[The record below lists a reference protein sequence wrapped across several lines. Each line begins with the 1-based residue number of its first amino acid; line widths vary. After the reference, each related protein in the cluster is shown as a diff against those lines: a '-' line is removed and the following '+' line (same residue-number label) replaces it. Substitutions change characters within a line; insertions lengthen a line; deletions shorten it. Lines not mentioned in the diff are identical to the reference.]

1 MAEQQ
6 KPKIEP
12 LGPWGTAALQAGN
25 GALFG
30 YLPEIVEMLPGSK
43 EGDAQR
49 VEQLMAASDAANPKA
64 SWAGFGAGLAL
75 PGGLLKKGYG
85 VAKPLAKPV
94 LKGLFGVASD
104 AGLWSGAKSIAKTVG
119 PALGF
124 GVGGYSMFGGG
135 NGAQPPADA
144 GAPAGQADASN
155 TKNADTPQPDWYDQM
170 AGIAGIDRDTVKAL
184 VKRDGGMRLDVLQT
198 LSGMKPRP
206 PTYRDLAMS
215 MIMDGLNNQA
225 AAALRSG
232 DETQQAEVQKRIN
245 DTVLGILNVDPMT
258 VQYPTDPAYQ

>member
-49 VEQLMAASDAANPKA
+49 IEQLMAASDAANPKA
-64 SWAGFGAGLAL
+64 SWAGFATGLAL

-85 VAKPLAKPV
+85 IAKPLAKPV
-94 LKGLFGVASD
+94 LKGLFGIASD

-135 NGAQPPADA
+135 NGAQPPA

-155 TKNADTPQPDWYDQM
+155 TNADTPQPDWYDQM
-170 AGIAGIDRDTVKAL
+170 ADIAGIDRDTVKAL

-198 LSGMKPRP
+198 LGGMRPRP

-215 MIMDGLNNQA
+215 MILDGLNSQA
-225 AAALRSG
+225 RDAKQSG
-232 DETQQAEVQKRIN
+232 DDAQKAAVQRRIEETAR
-245 DTVLGILNVDPMT
+245 GILSLDPMT
-258 VQYPTDPAYQ
+258 AQYPTDPAYQ